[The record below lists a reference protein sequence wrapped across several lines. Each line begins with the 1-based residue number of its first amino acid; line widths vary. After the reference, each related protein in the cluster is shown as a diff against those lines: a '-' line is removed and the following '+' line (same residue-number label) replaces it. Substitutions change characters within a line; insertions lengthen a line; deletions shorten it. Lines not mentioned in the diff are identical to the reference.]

1 MHVNVTGKR
10 YKICYLWSKLWTIR
24 CQYSYN
30 MVWKD
35 SKKRNFYF
43 MLTWSY
49 SVMEF
54 HILMV
59 SIILGFIL
67 FPNIAL
73 AQLTQ
78 QQLEVVKL
86 QREIEL
92 LNQQIKNSSSVLSNI
107 LYTLIIPILVV
118 RSWSYC
124 VFCMAAWEK
133 NPSVCWTGTD
143 FWEYSKTMA
152 FSELFMSLDL
162 VVMT

>member
-1 MHVNVTGKR
+1 
-10 YKICYLWSKLWTIR
+10 
-24 CQYSYN
+24 
-30 MVWKD
+30 
-35 SKKRNFYF
+35 
-43 MLTWSY
+43 
-49 SVMEF
+49 MEF

-118 RSWSYC
+118 IGGAGATAFFAWQRERRIPLSAEQEQIFENIVKQWHSRS
-124 VFCMAAWEK
+124 
-133 NPSVCWTGTD
+133 
-143 FWEYSKTMA
+143 
-152 FSELFMSLDL
+152 FS
-162 VVMT
+162 